1 MFIRP
6 VGPVVHPARRP
17 AGRPLLRGILAR
29 GAYVWDV
36 AHVPPRLPQHDTGAP
51 APPPGPVQAPVAGG
65 AVEGEAA
72 GEPVWESAGGP
83 AGESAWEPA
92 GTAARSAPG
101 GEPGPTAEPPGVEAG
116 GDLTTHLTQLAA
128 LAREG
133 LLTPEEFSAAK
144 ARLLNP

>member
-17 AGRPLLRGILAR
+17 AGRPLLRGSLAR

-36 AHVPPRLPQHDTGAP
+36 APVPAWIPQRGTGAAEEGAAS
-51 APPPGPVQAPVAGG
+51 APPVVA
-65 AVEGEAA
+65 
-72 GEPVWESAGGP
+72 GP
-83 AGESAWEPA
+83 AGEPAGAAGAKAEPA
-92 GTAARSAPG
+92 GTAPPHASPGGAPG
-101 GEPGPTAEPPGVEAG
+101 PSAEPAAPETGA
-116 GDLTTHLTQLAA
+116 DLTAHLTQLAA

-144 ARLLNP
+144 SRLLNP